1 MLIAPV
7 VPQRVCDWVVWS
19 AFSGESEPAKSY
31 EPASQLVT
39 PPPEPCD
46 LS

>member
-1 MLIAPV
+1 MFTPPSVHSAFD
-7 VPQRVCDWVVWS
+7 CAVWS
-19 AFSGESEPAKSY
+19 ALRGESEPAKSY
-31 EPASQLVT
+31 APLRKLVT